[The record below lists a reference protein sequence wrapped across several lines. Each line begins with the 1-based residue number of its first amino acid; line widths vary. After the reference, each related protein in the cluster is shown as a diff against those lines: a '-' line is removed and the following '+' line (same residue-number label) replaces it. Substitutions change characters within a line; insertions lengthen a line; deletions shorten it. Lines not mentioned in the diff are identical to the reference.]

1 MLILNSDHWAK
12 PGTSG
17 IFPSREMDPKNSAY
31 PALFIAKILGDNQ
44 KIELFEPDSG
54 IHIQELV
61 HRFLKKEI
69 STHLDIK
76 HFFEQKSGVD
86 VYLGNNKT
94 VFTVEEDF

>member
-1 MLILNSDHWAK
+1 
-12 PGTSG
+12 
-17 IFPSREMDPKNSAY
+17 MDPKNSAY

-69 STHLDIK
+69 STHQDIK

-94 VFTVEEDF
+94 VFTVENDF

>member
-1 MLILNSDHWAK
+1 
-12 PGTSG
+12 
-17 IFPSREMDPKNSAY
+17 MDPKNSVY

-44 KIELFEPDSG
+44 KVELFEPDSG

-61 HRFLKKEI
+61 HKFLKKEI

-86 VYLGNNKT
+86 VFFGENEAS
-94 VFTVEEDF
+94 FSVEKDF